1 MTFFSLIIIL
11 KYNPNANMY
20 KISLILKF
28 FLIEL
33 KALKKNFFD
42 IFNLIKTV
50 SLIKFL
56 IYMIDK
62 NQIEIFR
69 DNYLNQYLRKN
80 YSFWKLNK
88 IDEEKFILVDLT
100 LSTHPMHAIVQCIL
114 VNIFLEK

>member
-1 MTFFSLIIIL
+1 
-11 KYNPNANMY
+11 
-20 KISLILKF
+20 
-28 FLIEL
+28 
-33 KALKKNFFD
+33 
-42 IFNLIKTV
+42 
-50 SLIKFL
+50 
-56 IYMIDK
+56 MIDK

-114 VNIFLEK
+114 VNNFRKITGYDCKAIINKNDILTKLIAKVF